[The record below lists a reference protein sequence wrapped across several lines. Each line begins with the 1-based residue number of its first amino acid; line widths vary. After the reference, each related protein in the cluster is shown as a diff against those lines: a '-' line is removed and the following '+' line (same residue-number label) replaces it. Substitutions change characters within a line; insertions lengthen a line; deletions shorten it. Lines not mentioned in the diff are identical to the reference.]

1 MRTIGLACLL
11 LLLFSGCQS
20 EKKKEEVKDTVGTL
34 PKLDTI
40 VKEISPAIGVDSLFN
55 GIPEQALPFVDSTNF
70 DNFKQQGISN
80 PTLIGLLRF
89 QADYSNLEDIK
100 IRYQIRFSSSIRGL
114 VITYPIS
121 DQELNTTLLIL
132 NNKHEVVDEMDIA
145 YDETAESAIREWTLI
160 EKDKLS
166 IEHWNYFSEE
176 PTVERKVYS
185 IRADG
190 KLVPLNN

>member
-1 MRTIGLACLL
+1 MRTIGLAFIILL
-11 LLLFSGCQS
+11 FFSGCQS

-34 PKLDTI
+34 PKLDTL
-40 VKEISPAIGVDSLFN
+40 VKEISTDIGVDSLFK
-55 GIPEQALPFVDSTNF
+55 GIPEQALPYVDSTNF

-80 PTLIGLLRF
+80 PTLITLLKF
-89 QADYSNLEDIK
+89 QADYPNLEDIK
-100 IRYQIRFSSSIRGL
+100 IRYQVRFSDDIRGL

-121 DQELNTTLLIL
+121 GQELNTTLIII
-132 NNKHEVVDEMDIA
+132 NNNNQVVDEMEIA
-145 YDETAESAIREWTLI
+145 YDEIAESAIRELTLI

-176 PTVERKVYS
+176 PTVKRKVYS

-190 KLVPLNN
+190 KLVPLKN